1 MREQK
6 AALRSG
12 KGVWNMMR
20 FKEEEGTI
28 KFFSPM
34 VMLLLMDEHVRNVI
48 LSQWLGWQDLSVL
61 DTTCLGRCR
70 KHWLVAI
77 SKLTMSSAMIARRI
91 PSDKNMIIFYNWLAS
106 RQVFLTKNFP
116 VRLSLLDDLLRFDH
130 SSSSAIRSVSIS
142 RDSIKSSTDLI
153 SIEHGLSAWLGRCPN
168 LRGVTVYGLCA
179 EPSMVIELD
188 RALLCALSDHIECNT
203 LSRICF
209 FFQSPDPPLEE
220 LIILMA
226 RHVQTLKNFEVYS
239 ASGDQ
244 HRIKDLMTFLCHGAF
259 RLEKLCLSIPC
270 ESQTLLTSLSG
281 VGKHLRTLEVNNY
294 GQYVITDEL
303 LSDLGVACPNLRAL
317 TVRNAACDEVAEP
330 SRLFELCP
338 ELRSLSLVEGNSIS
352 VDDRK
357 RQVKIELN
365 NGLTTME
372 EREDWLTWLGTFLP
386 KNQYLLASS
395 NKWFCTDLIYEW
407 YEWNLLKT
415 TLKGYLTH
423 IEATMSEDILIDLL
437 RELSHVESLTI
448 LHNRRVEF
456 TDASLTAIIQHGSHL
471 KKLRVGSVNTLSG
484 YHFTDE
490 MIAKVIV
497 SCKNL
502 EYLMIPCAGCHSLLA
517 LAKHQMLKEVVLYC
531 ATAEDATLDE
541 ILFKENLAWPPSL
554 RIGMIRRSEAH
565 FDFMPLSHS
574 WSESDSLY

>member
-1 MREQK
+1 M
-6 AALRSG
+6 A
-12 KGVWNMMR
+12 
-20 FKEEEGTI
+20 
-28 KFFSPM
+28 
-34 VMLLLMDEHVRNVI
+34 MLLLLLDEHVGSVI
-48 LSQWLGWQDLSVL
+48 LSQWLGWQDLSAL
-61 DTTCLGRCR
+61 DTVCLGHCR
-70 KHWLVAI
+70 KHWLVSI
-77 SKLTMSSAMIARRI
+77 SKLTMSRAMVTRRI
-91 PSDKNMIIFYNWLAS
+91 PSDKNMTIFYNWLAS
-106 RQVFLTKNFP
+106 REVFLTKSFP
-116 VRLSLLDDLLRFDH
+116 VRLSLLDDLLILFDR
-130 SSSSAIRSVSIS
+130 SSSSYCSAIRSISIR

-153 SIEHGLSAWLGRCPN
+153 SIEHGLSAWIRRCPN
-168 LRGVTVYGLCA
+168 LKGVTVYGLSV
-179 EPSMVIELD
+179 EPSMGMDLD
-188 RALLCALSDHIECNT
+188 RVLLCVLSGHLERNT
-203 LSRICF
+203 LSRISF

-226 RHVQTLKNFEVYS
+226 RHVRTLKNLEIHS

-244 HRIKDLMTFLCHGAF
+244 QRIKDMMAFLCHDAF
-259 RLEKLCLSIPC
+259 RLES
-270 ESQTLLTSLSG
+270 
-281 VGKHLRTLEVNNY
+281 GKHLHTLEVNNY
-294 GQYVITDEL
+294 GQYYVITDEF
-303 LSDLGVACPNLRAL
+303 LSDLGAACPKLRAL
-317 TVRNAACDEVAEP
+317 TFRNAACDEVAEP

-352 VDDRK
+352 VDDIK

-386 KNQYLLASS
+386 KKQYLLASS

-407 YEWNLLKT
+407 YEWNMLKT
-415 TLKGYLTH
+415 TLKGFLTH
-423 IEATMSEDILIDLL
+423 VEATMSEDMLIDLL
-437 RELSHVESLTI
+437 RELSRVESVTI

-456 TDASLTAIIQHGSHL
+456 TDASLTAIIEHGSHL

-502 EYLMIPCAGCHSLLA
+502 EYLMIPCAGYHSLLA
-517 LAKHQMLKEVVLYC
+517 LAQHQMLKEVVLYC
-531 ATAEDATLDE
+531 ATAEETALDE

-565 FDFMPLSHS
+565 FDFMPLSNS
-574 WSESDSLY
+574 WSESDCLY